1 MSRFV
6 LASEPLILAY
16 TCIQM
21 KASSNLG
28 RLSELALRQRRQGLA
43 QQLPPVTETLR
54 GSLVERYVT
63 CGNPACKCAK
73 GERHG
78 PVWYLTVTL
87 GPGKTTGG
95 IVASEKVEQVRTWV
109 QNYQKVKDHLEKIS
123 EINRELL
130 RRERDKQR
138 RRKQAR
144 KG

>member
-1 MSRFV
+1 M
-6 LASEPLILAY
+6 AY

-21 KASSNLG
+21 KASSELA
-28 RLSELALRQRRQGLA
+28 RLSDLALRQRRQGLA
-43 QQLPPVTETLR
+43 NQLPPVTETLR

-95 IVASEKVEQVRTWV
+95 IVGSDKVEQVRSWV

-123 EINRELL
+123 AINRELL
-130 RRERDKQR
+130 RREREKRR
-138 RRKQAR
+138 RRKPG
-144 KG
+144 KKS

>member
-1 MSRFV
+1 
-6 LASEPLILAY
+6 
-16 TCIQM
+16 M
-21 KASSNLG
+21 KASSELA

-43 QQLPPVTETLR
+43 TQLPPVTETMR

-78 PVWYLTVTL
+78 PMWYLTVTL
-87 GPGKTTGG
+87 GPGRTTGG
-95 IVASEKVEQVRTWV
+95 IVAPEKVEQVRDWV
-109 QNYQKVKDHLEKIS
+109 NNYHQVKEHLEKIS

-130 RRERDKQR
+130 RRERDQQRKR
-138 RRKQAR
+138 RRGK